1 MLNKKPKKPINISGA
16 TKKNAPGKGGGSD
29 ASRKTVLR
37 KKPKLGTP
45 KNAPGK
51 GGGSD
56 AARKGPGRKKPKLQG
71 MIPPIGRPKKP
82 KVNPKNPTTPEG
94 PIRLKR
100 GGKAKKNVK

>member
-45 KNAPGK
+45 KFAPGK

-56 AARKGPGRKKPKLQG
+56 AARKGPEVIRKKPKRKFQG
-71 MIPPIGRPKKP
+71 LAPPSPIPNPKK
-82 KVNPKNPTTPEG
+82 PEG

>member
-29 ASRKTVLR
+29 A
-37 KKPKLGTP
+37 
-45 KNAPGK
+45 
-51 GGGSD
+51 
-56 AARKGPGRKKPKLQG
+56 ARKGPGVIRKKPKQKFQG
-71 MIPPIGRPKKP
+71 LAPPSPIPKK
-82 KVNPKNPTTPEG
+82 PEG

>member
-1 MLNKKPKKPINISGA
+1 MLNKKLKKPINIAGS

-29 ASRKTVLR
+29 ASRKTVLT

-45 KNAPGK
+45 KFAPGK

-56 AARKGPGRKKPKLQG
+56 ASRKGPSSKKKSFKPGRIPPPGLPELPKPK
-71 MIPPIGRPKKP
+71 
-82 KVNPKNPTTPEG
+82 TG